1 VKETDQKIVLIT
13 GACGQLGSQ
22 LAKTYASQGSN
33 VCVTDIDKLSCKE
46 LAKELNQISS
56 DKHIFFE
63 MDVASTDSVANM
75 IQFIEEN
82 GFQINTLINNA
93 GVGVFSDFFDRTKD
107 EFMKVVEVNLFGTF
121 NCIRQ
126 ISKHMINNKINGSI
140 VNIGSIYGVVSSN
153 PAIYTDCSR
162 KNSEVY
168 SATKAGVIQMTNYFA
183 VHLADQKIRVN
194 CVSPGGIFNDQGKD
208 FVKNYSERTPQK
220 RMAETDE
227 IVNAVI
233 YLADNNLSSYTTGHN
248 LIIDGG
254 LTSW

>member
-1 VKETDQKIVLIT
+1 VKEKDQKIVLIT
-13 GACGQLGSQ
+13 GSCGQLGSE
-22 LAKTYASQGSN
+22 LARTYARQGSK
-33 VCVTDIDKLSCKE
+33 VCVTDINKLSCEHLVKE
-46 LAKELNQISS
+46 LDQISS
-56 DKHIFFE
+56 EKHIYFQ
-63 MDVASTDSVANM
+63 MDVTSTDSVADM
-75 IQFIEEN
+75 VQRIEEK

-93 GVGVFSDFFDRTKD
+93 GVGVFSDFFERTKD

-126 ISKHMINNKINGSI
+126 ISKHMINNKLNSSI

-153 PAIYTDCSR
+153 PSIYTDCTR

-183 VHLADQKIRVN
+183 VHLANQKIRVN

-208 FVKNYSERTPQK
+208 FVKNYSERTPQQ
-220 RMAETDE
+220 RMAETGE
-227 IVNAVI
+227 IVNAII
-233 YLADNNLSSYTTGHN
+233 YLADNNLSSYTTGQN
-248 LIIDGG
+248 LIVDGG